1 MCVCVRMYG
10 CRVIR
15 TLCTYV
21 CAWVGMCVCACGYGK
36 DVHVCGVELC
46 TKFWLTRYKKVN
58 SSLCF
63 VFFPYI
69 SYSLVDPPKITQQ
82 PASPVFA
89 GSQVRFTVADITGA
103 GALTYKWQ
111 RDGVDLSEGGG
122 VSNPTLNTLTISSV
136 RKTNEG
142 TYTCVVSNTAGA
154 TNTSNAVQMTVRKC
168 LFLLF
173 FLSS

>member
-1 MCVCVRMYG
+1 M
-10 CRVIR
+10 
-15 TLCTYV
+15 
-21 CAWVGMCVCACGYGK
+21 
-36 DVHVCGVELC
+36 
-46 TKFWLTRYKKVN
+46 
-58 SSLCF
+58 
-63 VFFPYI
+63 
-69 SYSLVDPPKITQQ
+69 
-82 PASPVFA
+82 
-89 GSQVRFTVADITGA
+89 RFTVADITGA

-136 RKTNEG
+136 GKSDEG

-173 FLSS
+173 FLSN